1 MLLSS
6 HDRPAALV
14 RLVAAVAERERLH
27 GRLPDPATTPRQRRD
42 AHRRACRAA
51 GAALRGAVD
60 DAYRAGVS
68 VEVVARVVG
77 FSPGYVRMILHL
89 ARTAPDPVPFHVPGE
104 LVSTSPPW
112 SVGEHLWRK
121 LDGGRH
127 HHLGTITRVWHDGDR
142 WMVEYD
148 YGALADKTTTAPAA
162 EMYRAGPMT
171 RPV

>member
-1 MLLSS
+1 MEVI
-6 HDRPAALV
+6 AY
-14 RLVAAVAERERLH
+14 VA
-27 GRLPDPATTPRQRRD
+27 
-42 AHRRACRAA
+42 
-51 GAALRGAVD
+51 
-60 DAYRAGVS
+60 
-68 VEVVARVVG
+68 G

-89 ARTAPDPVPFHVPGE
+89 ARATPAPAPFRVRGE
-104 LVSTSPPW
+104 LVSTPPPW